1 MATPCSIPCPG
12 METDVTVGNRS
23 EEKTDSESEHSR
35 NQTINPCCDW
45 LISSPVLMYTWGA
58 GSLMTS
64 LQEEAGLDELG
75 VELNPQAVVSG

>member
-1 MATPCSIPCPG
+1 MSPLATALKRKQ
-12 METDVTVGNRS
+12 T
-23 EEKTDSESEHSR
+23 SEHSR
-35 NQTINPCCDW
+35 NQNINPRCDW